1 MTHHV
6 FSKPRSGP
14 AVRLRLKP
22 KAPPTGHVDGAWW
35 PYSRD
40 LMGELPQLLRILSVR
55 LGSIDRITYQVSE
68 WSTVSR
74 RILFRNRLTHLNW
87 SLSQPVNTI
96 SAEGADGAHLT
107 LLIVPPD
114 TEALPAH
121 TTMMAAAAPGNTA
134 TVAQLLPANRTEPG
148 TWIDTFAAQS
158 QWDSEGGAQMVEHRD
173 QRGAVSARA

>member
-1 MTHHV
+1 M
-6 FSKPRSGP
+6 
-14 AVRLRLKP
+14 
-22 KAPPTGHVDGAWW
+22 
-35 PYSRD
+35 
-40 LMGELPQLLRILSVR
+40 LSVR

-121 TTMMAAAAPGNTA
+121 TTMMTAATPGNTA
-134 TVAQLLPANRTEPG
+134 TVAHLLPANRTEPG
-148 TWIDTFAAQS
+148 TWIDTIAAQN

-173 QRGAVSARA
+173 HCGAAAASA